1 MSTDRILRR
10 LLSTL
15 VIGGVV
21 AALALAWVRPGGP
34 PPAGAEPAAERRPA
48 ARAARPAPP
57 PAAAVP
63 VARAE
68 VAGPA
73 AVPSP
78 PPEPVWAPVLRAAV
92 SALGTPY
99 RYGGSGPGGFDCS
112 GLTRWALAQ
121 AGVDLPRT
129 SQAQRAASRPVAA
142 AELQPGDLVFYYGAS
157 HVGIYVG
164 DGQIIHAPRS
174 GRRVEVVPLGRGG
187 MAPSGFGR
195 VL

>member
-15 VIGGVV
+15 VIGGVA

-57 PAAAVP
+57 PAA
-63 VARAE
+63 
-68 VAGPA
+68 
-73 AVPSP
+73 VPSP
-78 PPEPVWAPVLRAAV
+78 PAEPVWAPVLRAAV

-129 SQAQRAASRPVAA
+129 SPAQRAASRPVAA
-142 AELQPGDLVFYYGAS
+142 ADLQPGDLVFYYGAS

-164 DGQIIHAPRS
+164 DGQVIHAPRS
-174 GRRVEVVPLGRGG
+174 GRRVEVVPVGRSG
-187 MAPSGFGR
+187 MVPSGFGR